1 MIFKRHGLGID
12 SQMMIDRG
20 CNVLRA
26 DWALND
32 MFAS

>member
-12 SQMMIDRG
+12 SQMVIDRG
-20 CNVLRA
+20 CNILRVG
-26 DWALND
+26 WAIYD